1 MRNLSYLIL
10 LNSSDLGRGF
20 VMGKYFGTDGIRGE
34 ANKTLTLD
42 IALKVGQYLG
52 SQYKGKKLLVGQDTR
67 LSGNMFASAIA
78 AGASSMGAHVYML
91 GVCSTPAVSYL
102 VVEKEF
108 AGAVMISA
116 SHNPYQDNGLKCF
129 AASGMKIS
137 DDMQDDIEAFIDGE
151 IELEFAD
158 SESIGRINDYAHG
171 MEDYISFI
179 ESVVQTPLK
188 GLKIVLD
195 NANGSAVSSSQKAFE
210 DLGAQVHVMHS
221 EPNGV
226 NINYH
231 CGSTHPESL
240 MEKVKE
246 LQYDMGFAFD
256 GDADRCLAVDHEG
269 NLVDGDAIL
278 YILAQDLEARG
289 LLNQST
295 IVSTVMANI
304 GFIKAAKAKGFN
316 VVQTDVGD
324 KHVFAE
330 MVEKDYALGGEQSGH
345 TIVKRYMNT
354 GDGVLTALMIA
365 EIVAKANDSLQSL
378 LDGMLIFPQVLHN
391 MSVEDKHL
399 IMTHESVLEAERN
412 INEALGGDGRILVR
426 ASGTENLIRIMVEAQ
441 THELCEGHISDMIKV
456 IRNIG

>member
-1 MRNLSYLIL
+1 MNLSYLIL

-78 AGASSMGAHVYML
+78 SGASSMGAHVYML

-171 MEDYISFI
+171 MENYISFI

-246 LQYDMGFAFD
+246 LKYDMGFAFD

-345 TIVKRYMNT
+345 IIVKRYMNT

-399 IMTHESVLEAERN
+399 IMGHESVLEAERN
-412 INEALGGDGRILVR
+412 INEALEGDGRILIR

>member
-1 MRNLSYLIL
+1 
-10 LNSSDLGRGF
+10 
-20 VMGKYFGTDGIRGE
+20 MGKYFGTDGIRGE

-78 AGASSMGAHVYML
+78 SGASSMGAHVYML

-171 MEDYISFI
+171 MENYVSFI

-246 LQYDMGFAFD
+246 LKYDMGFAFD

-345 TIVKRYMNT
+345 IIVKRYMNT

-412 INEALGGDGRILVR
+412 INEALEGDGRILIR

>member
-1 MRNLSYLIL
+1 
-10 LNSSDLGRGF
+10 
-20 VMGKYFGTDGIRGE
+20 MGKYFGTDGIRGE

-78 AGASSMGAHVYML
+78 SGASSMGAHVYML
-91 GVCSTPAVSYL
+91 GVCSTPAVYYL

-171 MEDYISFI
+171 MENYISFI

-246 LQYDMGFAFD
+246 LKYDMGFAFD

-345 TIVKRYMNT
+345 IIVKRYMNT

-399 IMTHESVLEAERN
+399 IMGHESVLEAERN
-412 INEALGGDGRILVR
+412 INEALEGDGRILIR

>member
-1 MRNLSYLIL
+1 
-10 LNSSDLGRGF
+10 
-20 VMGKYFGTDGIRGE
+20 MGKYFVTDGIRGE

-78 AGASSMGAHVYML
+78 SGASSMGAHVYML

-171 MEDYISFI
+171 MENYISFI

-246 LQYDMGFAFD
+246 LKYDMGFAFD

-345 TIVKRYMNT
+345 IIVKRYMNT

-399 IMTHESVLEAERN
+399 IMGHESVLEAERN
-412 INEALGGDGRILVR
+412 INEALEGDGRILIR

>member
-1 MRNLSYLIL
+1 M
-10 LNSSDLGRGF
+10 D
-20 VMGKYFGTDGIRGE
+20 KYFGTDGIRGE

-78 AGASSMGAHVYML
+78 SGASSMGAHVYML

-171 MEDYISFI
+171 MENYVSFI

-246 LQYDMGFAFD
+246 LKYDMGFAFD

-345 TIVKRYMNT
+345 IIVKRYMNT

-399 IMTHESVLEAERN
+399 IMGHESVLEAERN
-412 INEALGGDGRILVR
+412 INEALEGDGRILIR

>member
-1 MRNLSYLIL
+1 
-10 LNSSDLGRGF
+10 
-20 VMGKYFGTDGIRGE
+20 MGKYFGTDGIRGE

-78 AGASSMGAHVYML
+78 SGASSMGAHVYML

-171 MEDYISFI
+171 MENYVSFI

-246 LQYDMGFAFD
+246 LKYDMGFAFD

-345 TIVKRYMNT
+345 IIVKRYMNT

-399 IMTHESVLEAERN
+399 IMGHESVLEAERN
-412 INEALGGDGRILVR
+412 INEALEGDGRILIR

>member
-1 MRNLSYLIL
+1 
-10 LNSSDLGRGF
+10 
-20 VMGKYFGTDGIRGE
+20 MGKYFGTDGIRGE

-52 SQYKGKKLLVGQDTR
+52 SQYKGKKLLVGQDSR

-78 AGASSMGAHVYML
+78 SGASSMGAHVYML

-171 MEDYISFI
+171 MENYISFI

-246 LQYDMGFAFD
+246 LKYDMGFAFD

-316 VVQTDVGD
+316 VVQTAVGD

-345 TIVKRYMNT
+345 IIVKRYMNT

-399 IMTHESVLEAERN
+399 IMGHESVLEAERN
-412 INEALGGDGRILVR
+412 INEALEGDGRILIR

>member
-1 MRNLSYLIL
+1 MTQE
-10 LNSSDLGRGF
+10 GVF

-78 AGASSMGAHVYML
+78 SGASSMGAHVYML

-171 MEDYISFI
+171 MDNYISFI

-246 LQYDMGFAFD
+246 LKYDMGFAFD

-345 TIVKRYMNT
+345 IIVKRYMNT

-399 IMTHESVLEAERN
+399 IMGHESVLEAERN
-412 INEALGGDGRILVR
+412 INEALEGDGRILIR

>member
-1 MRNLSYLIL
+1 
-10 LNSSDLGRGF
+10 
-20 VMGKYFGTDGIRGE
+20 MGKYFGTDGIRGE

-78 AGASSMGAHVYML
+78 SGASSMGAHVYML

-171 MEDYISFI
+171 MENYISFI

-246 LQYDMGFAFD
+246 LKYDMGFAFD

-345 TIVKRYMNT
+345 IIVKRYMNT

-399 IMTHESVLEAERN
+399 IMGHESVLEAERN
-412 INEALGGDGRILVR
+412 INEALEGDGRILIR

>member
-1 MRNLSYLIL
+1 
-10 LNSSDLGRGF
+10 
-20 VMGKYFGTDGIRGE
+20 MGKYFGTDGIRGE

-78 AGASSMGAHVYML
+78 SGASSMGAHVYML

-151 IELEFAD
+151 IELEYAD

-171 MEDYISFI
+171 MENYISFI

-246 LQYDMGFAFD
+246 LKYDMGFAFD

-269 NLVDGDAIL
+269 KLVDGDAIL
-278 YILAQDLEARG
+278 YILARDLEARG

-345 TIVKRYMNT
+345 IIVKRYMNT

-399 IMTHESVLEAERN
+399 IMGHESVLEAERN
-412 INEALGGDGRILVR
+412 INEALEGDGRILIR

>member
-1 MRNLSYLIL
+1 
-10 LNSSDLGRGF
+10 
-20 VMGKYFGTDGIRGE
+20 MGKYFGTDGIRGE

-78 AGASSMGAHVYML
+78 SGASSMGAHVYML

-171 MEDYISFI
+171 MENYISFI

-246 LQYDMGFAFD
+246 LKYDMGFAFD
-256 GDADRCLAVDHEG
+256 GDAERCLAVDHEG

-345 TIVKRYMNT
+345 IIVKRYMNT

-399 IMTHESVLEAERN
+399 IMGHESVLEAERN
-412 INEALGGDGRILVR
+412 INEALEGDGRILIR

>member
-1 MRNLSYLIL
+1 
-10 LNSSDLGRGF
+10 
-20 VMGKYFGTDGIRGE
+20 MGKYFGTDGIRGE

-78 AGASSMGAHVYML
+78 SGASSMGAHVYML

-171 MEDYISFI
+171 MENYISFI

-246 LQYDMGFAFD
+246 LKYDMGFAFD

-269 NLVDGDAIL
+269 KLVDGDAIL

-345 TIVKRYMNT
+345 IIVKRYMNT

-399 IMTHESVLEAERN
+399 IMGHESVLEAERN
-412 INEALGGDGRILVR
+412 INEALEGDGRILIR

>member
-1 MRNLSYLIL
+1 
-10 LNSSDLGRGF
+10 
-20 VMGKYFGTDGIRGE
+20 MGKYFGTDGIRGE

-78 AGASSMGAHVYML
+78 SGASSMGAHVYML

-171 MEDYISFI
+171 MENYISFI

-226 NINYH
+226 NINYR

-246 LQYDMGFAFD
+246 LKYDMGFAFD

-345 TIVKRYMNT
+345 IIVKRYMNT

-399 IMTHESVLEAERN
+399 IMGHESVLEAERN
-412 INEALGGDGRILVR
+412 INEALEGDGRILIR